1 MNSNASK
8 EVFQSESKADINKIE
23 LMNFFFDD
31 DEREKDKNTNSPKK
45 LSP

>member
-8 EVFQSESKADINKIE
+8 EVFQSETKADINKIE